1 MPVTPIGSDPASAAL
16 TIDGL
21 TVDFAGFRAV
31 DTVSTVIEN
40 GELRVLLGA
49 NGAGKT
55 TLMDLVSGKTRPTAG
70 RVFLGN
76 VEITG
81 LEEHRIAQAGL
92 GRKFQIPSVFRD
104 LSVRRNLEVASCRNP
119 SVFANLRLGFPTAQ
133 TRRVEEILAM
143 VGLESKQEVEAGS
156 LSHGETQW
164 LELGMLMAQDPKVI
178 LLDEPTAGMTEA
190 ETMKTAAII
199 KAMRGRHTIV
209 VVEHDMAF
217 VREIAS
223 RITVMHLGR
232 ILAEGP
238 ITEIE
243 TNPDVRAAYLG
254 SKGIQ

>member
-1 MPVTPIGSDPASAAL
+1 MARTPIGTPAVSAAL
-16 TIDGL
+16 TLDGL

-31 DTVSTVIEN
+31 DTVSTIVEA

-70 RVFLGN
+70 HVYLGDT
-76 VEITG
+76 EITG

-104 LSVRRNLEVASCRNP
+104 LGVRRNIEVAACRNP
-119 SVFANLRLGFPTAQ
+119 SVFANLRLGFSPEQ
-133 TRRVEEILAM
+133 TRRVEEILDL
-143 VGLESKQEVEAGS
+143 VGLNAKQEVEAGS

-164 LELGMLMAQDPKVI
+164 LELGMLMAQDPKLI

-199 KAMRGRHTIV
+199 KAMRGRHTLI

-217 VREIAS
+217 VKEIAT

-232 ILAEGP
+232 ILAEGSVA
-238 ITEIE
+238 EIE
-243 TNPDVRAAYLG
+243 ANAEVKAAYLG